1 MITVDIDAVR
11 SRAMSLHGID
21 RDDYLLEIIET
32 TFATVD
38 GLIIEGLPGG
48 VNLEP
53 MEKAILRFLV
63 QREGAITSK
72 AQIVDHLRS
81 LGSKAVSDRFCDVYI
96 CRIRRKMPQ
105 AFGAIETVWGEG
117 VVFHAGKGQAK

>member
-1 MITVDIDAVR
+1 MITVDIDAIR
-11 SRAMSLHGID
+11 SKAMSLHGID

-32 TFATVD
+32 TFTTVD
-38 GLIIEGLPGG
+38 SLITEGLPDG
-48 VNLEP
+48 VDLDP
-53 MEKAILRFLV
+53 MEKAILRILV

-96 CRIRRKMPQ
+96 CRIRRKIPQ
-105 AFGAIETVWGEG
+105 TFGTIETIWGEG
-117 VVFHAGKGQAK
+117 VVFRAGKGQAK